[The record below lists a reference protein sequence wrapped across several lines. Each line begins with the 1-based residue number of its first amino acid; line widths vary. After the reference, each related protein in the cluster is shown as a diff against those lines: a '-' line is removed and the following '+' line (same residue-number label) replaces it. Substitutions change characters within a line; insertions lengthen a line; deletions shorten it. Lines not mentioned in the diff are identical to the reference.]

1 MNYSQKII
9 ESAFL
14 NKPYEIKKL
23 LKEAMAQK
31 IGLILE
37 EQLKELGSNLLEY
50 SEKVKKPHDIKNTPK
65 TDPVGDINDDIKNNI
80 ENTGSVPKIWKEY
93 KRSARADGDLEEDKT
108 ATQAALLQAK
118 KETLRNL
125 LKDKQGT

>member
-50 SEKVKKPHDIKNTPK
+50 SEKVEKPHDSKNTPK
-65 TDPVGDINDDIKNNI
+65 TDPVGQEDQDINNDGETNGQDQYLMKRRKAIANSIK
-80 ENTGSVPKIWKEY
+80 ERK
-93 KRSARADGDLEEDKT
+93 
-108 ATQAALLQAK
+108 
-118 KETLRNL
+118 
-125 LKDKQGT
+125 